1 MRKTTLVLL
10 LTSTLFACKK
20 AAVVAPPDE
29 VLVTERLV
37 ISPASSSILVGETA
51 QFSLKFFNNRGVES
65 AIPAGTVWSSSS
77 DAVVTM
83 NQQGLAAAVAEGSA
97 TIKATYNTISA
108 TVPITVV
115 ANNTQLATIMI
126 MPATI
131 QEILLN
137 QTTALTATAKNNAG
151 GIIPGITFSW
161 FSDAA
166 TVAAVSNMGVATGIA
181 YGTTNITASSAG
193 VTSSPLMLQVIRR
206 GNFTGMSSTGM
217 AKLKI
222 ENGNLILQTTADFS
236 VQTGPPDLRIYL
248 SNNANNITGATQIAE
263 LSTAGQTSGMHTW
276 NVPATVS
283 ITQYRYAVV
292 WCAQFGGT
300 YGTADLGL

>member
-1 MRKTTLVLL
+1 MRKTVIALL
-10 LTSTLFACKK
+10 LASTLFACKK
-20 AAVVAPPDE
+20 ATVVAPPAE
-29 VLVTERLV
+29 VIVPERLV
-37 ISPASSSILVGETA
+37 ISPASSSILVGNTA
-51 QFSLKFFNNRGVES
+51 QFALKFFNNKGAES
-65 AIPAGTVWSSSS
+65 AVPTGTVWASSN

-83 NQQGLAAAVAEGSA
+83 NQQGIATGIAEGA
-97 TIKATYNTISA
+97 TTIKATYNSISIS
-108 TVPITVV
+108 VPITVV
-115 ANNTQLATIMI
+115 ANNTQLATVMI

-137 QTTALTATAKNNAG
+137 QTTPLTATAKNNAG
-151 GIIPGITFSW
+151 GTIPGITFSW
-161 FSDAA
+161 LSDATA
-166 TVAAVSNMGVATGIA
+166 IASVSSTGVATGLA

-193 VTSSPLMLQVIRR
+193 VTSSPLMLQVIRS
-206 GNFTGMSSTGM
+206 GNFTSMSSSGM

-222 ENGNLILQTTADFS
+222 ENGSLILQTSSNFS
-236 VQTGPPDLRIYL
+236 VQTSPPDLRIYL
-248 SNNANNITGATQIAE
+248 SNNANDVTGATQIAS
-263 LSTAGQTSGMHTW
+263 LTTAGQTSGMHTW